1 MSLQGGAD
9 NRYGENL
16 LYNEF
21 GIDAEL
27 LIDHAWGIEPC
38 TMADIKNYK
47 PSTHSLSSGQVLPRA
62 YDFVQGR
69 LIVQEM
75 VDLLVYDLIEKSLS
89 TSSITLHIGYDKD
102 GLKDR
107 RYSGGIHI
115 DHFGRAVPKPAH
127 GTEKLTDTGGRPIYS
142 NSSKKIMDAAL
153 ALYDRIINKA
163 LMLRRVS
170 LTFNDVERTAGRNI
184 IYRQLSL
191 FEEDS
196 LKEKKE
202 KQEQKIQQTLL
213 KIKRKYGNN
222 AIFKGMNLQ
231 NGATTLVRNNQIG
244 GHKA

>member
-1 MSLQGGAD
+1 
-9 NRYGENL
+9 
-16 LYNEF
+16 
-21 GIDAEL
+21 
-27 LIDHAWGIEPC
+27 
-38 TMADIKNYK
+38 
-47 PSTHSLSSGQVLPRA
+47 
-62 YDFVQGR
+62 
-69 LIVQEM
+69 
-75 VDLLVYDLIEKSLS
+75 
-89 TSSITLHIGYDKD
+89 
-102 GLKDR
+102 
-107 RYSGGIHI
+107 
-115 DHFGRAVPKPAH
+115 
-127 GTEKLTDTGGRPIYS
+127 
-142 NSSKKIMDAAL
+142 
-153 ALYDRIINKA
+153 
-163 LMLRRVS
+163 MLRRVS